1 MVAERGTR
9 PPLERILERICKQI
23 VDIHVLQ
30 VVGQVSGV
38 PKTPSRDRILQCT
51 VEQIFDVLVLE
62 MMKQL
67 MEVPKTTSQD
77 RIQQQTGTD
86 R

>member
-30 VVGQVSGV
+30 VVGQVTGV
-38 PKTPSRDRILQCT
+38 PKSSLSLSLHLHVIHDVRSFLIL
-51 VEQIFDVLVLE
+51 FDLSFLLPPVLPRPLVFL
-62 MMKQL
+62 L
-67 MEVPKTTSQD
+67 PHAL
-77 RIQQQTGTD
+77 
-86 R
+86 